1 MLRLLIE
8 TCVHRRAAVLFA
20 TVVVAVLG
28 LRAYLDTPIEAY
40 PDVTNTQVT
49 VITQLPGNAPEE
61 IERRI
66 TVPLERELN
75 GTPGMTRMRSE
86 SLFGLSLITLT
97 FSDDTNSF
105 VARTVVSHRV
115 SVAELPPGATPEL
128 APEATPLGEV
138 YQFRIT
144 SDRHDLYELRSEMQ
158 WTVVRELRQVQG
170 VADIVPF
177 GGYLKE
183 AHVRADPGRLF
194 AAGLTLADL
203 EQALARSNINVG
215 AGFLRHGDQELT
227 VRGIGYLNSAED
239 IKRVVLKS
247 KDGTP
252 VTVGDLATVVQSY
265 TPRRGAVGVGLEKEG
280 VESFIWM
287 RRGQNPSQV
296 LDGVHE
302 KVRELNEKI
311 LPKGMKI
318 ETYYDRSDLV
328 GLTLSTVHENLVQ
341 GFLLVVGVVWLFLRS
356 MVCSGIVAAVIPLSL
371 LVAFLGLHAMGLPAN
386 LISMGAIDFGIL
398 VDGAVVLVE
407 NVIHA
412 LRHERPTNRR
422 DVLRLVVRSAVDIG
436 RPTLYAMLIIIAAL
450 VPVFTLQS
458 VEGRIFRPLA
468 LTYSFA
474 LLGAL
479 IFALTLVPALCAAL
493 LRPHHAQ
500 LQEPGWIER
509 LRLRFKGSLS
519 RALRSRL
526 LVIVAAF
533 VVLGLGALTLTRLGT
548 EFLPELDEGDI
559 QLFVEMPPSIALAK
573 GQDILLEVR
582 RRLLTFPEVKKTM
595 SEQGRP
601 EDGTDNEDVNMSE
614 TFIRLKPVKEW
625 RAGYDKK
632 RLIDEMRAKLSE
644 IPGVRYNFSQ
654 PMKDN
659 VEEAVSGV
667 RGKVVLKVFGPDLYK
682 MRATL
687 EHAKEALKAVPGIVD
702 LDLYRDALKPQ
713 LQVIFDRGAL
723 ARAGVSMEDA
733 QRTLESALSGR
744 IATTLWEGER
754 PVPVRLMLP
763 PELRDEVDKIGAVTI
778 TGESGARVP
787 IRDLATI
794 RTAHALATI
803 NREGNSRFL
812 ALKFNIEGRD
822 MGSVVKDAIAIV
834 DKQVKAPDGHYF
846 VWGGEFENQRR
857 AIERLQLVV
866 PLALLAVLL
875 LLYAAM
881 NSGRSALSILLTV
894 PFALTGGAFALLV
907 AGVPLS
913 VSAAVGFIALLGQVS
928 LMGLL
933 VLSAAEARR
942 RSGEELMVALIEG
955 AGERL
960 RPVLMAALLALVG
973 LLPMAL
979 STGVGSETQRP
990 FALVVVGGMI
1000 TALAVALWLLPVVYS
1015 FITPRRLATP
1025 EEEDEQIVDAQ

>member
-8 TCVHRRAAVLFA
+8 YCVHRRAAALFA
-20 TVVVAVLG
+20 TAVVAVFG

-66 TVPLERELN
+66 TVPIERELN
-75 GTPGMTRMRSE
+75 GTPGMTLMRSE
-86 SLFGLSLITLT
+86 SLFGLSLITMT
-97 FSDDTNSF
+97 FSDDTDTF
-105 VARTVVSHRV
+105 VARTMALQRV
-115 SVAELPPGATPEL
+115 AVAELPPGVTPEL

-138 YQFRIT
+138 YQFRLT
-144 SDRHDLYELRSEMQ
+144 SDRHDLYELRAEMQ
-158 WTVVRELRQVQG
+158 WTIVRALRQVPG

-177 GGYLKE
+177 GGYVKE
-183 AHVRADPGRLF
+183 AHIRVDPARLL
-194 AAGLTLADL
+194 AANLTLSDVEL
-203 EQALARSNINVG
+203 ALGKSNINVG
-215 AGFLRHGDQELT
+215 AGFLRHGDEEVT
-227 VRGIGYLNSAED
+227 VRGIGFLNSAED
-239 IKRVVLKS
+239 IKRIVLKS

-252 VTVGDLATVVQSY
+252 VTVGDIATVVQSY
-265 TPRRGAVGVGLEKEG
+265 TPRRGAVGVGSEKEA
-280 VESFIWM
+280 VESFVWM
-287 RRGQNPSQV
+287 RRGQNPSLV
-296 LDGVHE
+296 LDGVHA
-302 KVRELNEKI
+302 KVKELNEKI

-328 GLTLSTVHENLVQ
+328 GLTLSTVHHNLLT
-341 GFLLVVGVVWLFLRS
+341 GFLLVVAIVWLFLRS

-371 LVAFLGLHAMGLPAN
+371 LVAFLGLHLMGLPAN

-412 LRHERPTNRR
+412 LRHEHPSNRR
-422 DVLRLVVRSAVDIG
+422 GVLKLIVRSAVDIG

-474 LLGAL
+474 LVGAL

-493 LRPHHAQ
+493 LRPRHAR
-500 LQEPGWIER
+500 LQEPGWIDW
-509 LRLRFKGSLS
+509 LRLRYKSTLS
-519 RALRSRL
+519 WVLRRCVITVVGAFL
-526 LVIVAAF
+526 LLA
-533 VVLGLGALTLTRLGT
+533 LGALTITRLGT

-573 GQDILLEVR
+573 GQDILFEVR
-582 RRLLTFPEVKKTM
+582 KRILTFPEVSKTM

-614 TFIRLKPVKEW
+614 TFIRLKPKKDW
-625 RAGYDKK
+625 RPGYDKK
-632 RLIDEMRAKLSE
+632 RLIDEMRAKLIE

-667 RGKVVLKVFGPDLYK
+667 RGKVVLKVFGPDLAK
-682 MRATL
+682 MRSTL
-687 EHAKEALKAVPGIVD
+687 EHAKESLKAVPGIVD

-713 LQVIFDRGAL
+713 LQITFDRKAL
-723 ARAGVSMEDA
+723 ARAGISMEDA
-733 QRTLESALSGR
+733 QRTLETALSGR
-744 IATTLWEGER
+744 ITTTLWEGER
-754 PVPVRLMLP
+754 PVPVRLLLP
-763 PELRDEVDKIGAVTI
+763 LEIRDDIDKIGAITI
-778 TGESGARVP
+778 AGESGARVP
-787 IRDLATI
+787 IRDLASI
-794 RTAHALATI
+794 KTAHALATI
-803 NREGNSRFL
+803 SREGNTRFL

-822 MGSVVKDAIAIV
+822 MGSVVKDAIAHI
-834 DKQVKAPDGHYF
+834 DKEVKAPEGHYF
-846 VWGGEFENQRR
+846 VWGGEFENQQR
-857 AIERLQLVV
+857 AIGRLKLVV
-866 PLALLAVLL
+866 PLALLGVLL

-894 PFALTGGAFALLV
+894 PFALTGGAFALLI
-907 AGVPLS
+907 ADVPLS

-933 VLSAAEARR
+933 VLSATEARR
-942 RSGEELMVALIEG
+942 RSGEELIVALVEG

-960 RPVLMAALLALVG
+960 RPVLMAAMMALVG
-973 LLPMAL
+973 LLPMAV
-979 STGVGSETQRP
+979 SSGVGSETQRP

-1000 TALAVALWLLPVVYS
+1000 SALAVALWLLPVVYS
-1015 FITPRRLATP
+1015 FITPKRLKTP
-1025 EEEDEQIVDAQ
+1025 EEEDEQIMDEQ

>member
-1 MLRLLIE
+1 MLQLLIE
-8 TCVHRRAAVLFA
+8 SCVHRRVAAFFA
-20 TVVVAVLG
+20 TLVVAAFG
-28 LRAYLDTPIEAY
+28 LHAYLETPIEAY

-61 IERRI
+61 IERRV

-75 GTPGMTRMRSE
+75 GTPGMTLMRSE

-97 FSDDTNSF
+97 FSDDTASF
-105 VARTVVSHRV
+105 PARTIVLQRV
-115 SVAELPPGATPEL
+115 AAASLPPGATPEL

-144 SDRHDLYELRSEMQ
+144 SDRHDLYQLRSEMQ
-158 WTVVRELRQVQG
+158 WNVVRVLRQAPG

-183 AHVRADPGRLF
+183 FHVEADPARLF
-194 AAGLTLADL
+194 AQGLTLADL
-203 EQALARSNINVG
+203 EQAIAKSNVNVG
-215 AGFLRHGDQELT
+215 GGFLRHGDQELT
-227 VRGIGYLNSAED
+227 VRGLGYLDSAED
-239 IKRVVLKS
+239 LKRIVLRS

-252 VTVGDLATVVQSY
+252 VTVGDVSNVVQSY

-280 VESFIWM
+280 IESFVWM
-287 RRGQNPSQV
+287 RRGQNPSIV
-296 LDGVHE
+296 LEGIHA
-302 KVRELNEKI
+302 KVKELNETI

-318 ETYYDRSDLV
+318 ETIYDRSDLV
-328 GLTLSTVHENLVQ
+328 GLTLKTVHENLLT

-356 MVCSGIVAAVIPLSL
+356 AVGSVAVAVVIPLAL
-371 LVAFLGLHAMGLPAN
+371 LVAFIGLYALGLPAN

-412 LRHERPTNRR
+412 LRHEHPKDRR
-422 DVLRLVVRSAVDIG
+422 GVLRLVVRSAVDVG

-450 VPVFTLQS
+450 VPVFTLES

-479 IFALTLVPALCAAL
+479 VFSLTLVPALCAAL
-493 LRPHHAQ
+493 FRPRHAK
-500 LQEPGWIER
+500 LEEPAWIER
-509 LRLRFKGSLS
+509 MRAAYRRSLGWILG
-519 RALRSRL
+519 RRPQ
-526 LVIVAAF
+526 VIAGAF
-533 VVLGLGALTLTRLGT
+533 VLLALGALTITQLGT

-559 QLFVEMPPSIALAK
+559 QLFVEMPPSIALEK

-582 RRLLTFPEVKKTM
+582 KRILAFPEVRKAL

-601 EDGTDNEDVNMSE
+601 EDGTDNEGVNMSE
-614 TFIRLKPVKEW
+614 TFIRLRPRNEW
-625 RAGYDKK
+625 RAGLDKR
-632 RLIDEMRAKLSE
+632 RLIDEMRNSLME
-644 IPGVRYNFSQ
+644 IPGIRYNFSQ

-667 RGKVVLKVFGPDLYK
+667 RGKVVLKIFGADLDL
-682 MRATL
+682 MRKAL
-687 EHAKEALKAVPGIVD
+687 EHAKESLKKVPGIVD
-702 LDLYRDALKPQ
+702 LDLYRDASTPQ
-713 LQVIFDRGAL
+713 LQVNFDRQAL
-723 ARAGVSMEDA
+723 ARAGISIEDA
-733 QRTLESALSGR
+733 QRTLETALAGR
-744 IATTLWEGER
+744 VATTLWEGER

-763 PELRDEVDKIGAVTI
+763 LEARDDMDKIAAVAVTSD
-778 TGESGARVP
+778 SGARVP
-787 IRDLATI
+787 LRDLAGLKVSNG
-794 RTAHALATI
+794 LASI
-803 NREGNSRFL
+803 NREGNARYL
-812 ALKFNIEGRD
+812 ALKFNVEDRD
-822 MGSVVKDAIAIV
+822 MGSVVQDAIAIV
-834 DKQVKAPDGHYF
+834 DKNVKAPEGHYF

-857 AIERLQLVV
+857 AIARLKIVV
-866 PLALLAVLL
+866 PLAVLAVLG

-881 NSGRSALSILLTV
+881 NSGRSALSVLLTV

-907 AGVPLS
+907 SGTALS
-913 VSAAVGFIALLGQVS
+913 VSAAIGFIALIGQVS

-933 VLSAAEARR
+933 VLSAAETRR
-942 RSGEELMVALIEG
+942 RNGEELIAALVEG

-960 RPVLMAALLALVG
+960 RPVIMASTLAFVG

-990 FALVVVGGMI
+990 FALVVVGGMLTTLLI
-1000 TALAVALWLLPVVYS
+1000 ALWVLPAIYS
-1015 FITPRRLATP
+1015 YITPKHLATP
-1025 EEEDEQIVDAQ
+1025 EEEDEQIEDQP

>member
-8 TCVHRRAAVLFA
+8 YCVHRRAAALFA
-20 TVVVAVLG
+20 TVVVAVFG

-66 TVPLERELN
+66 TVPIERELN
-75 GTPGMTRMRSE
+75 GLPGMTRMRSE
-86 SLFGLSLITLT
+86 SLFGLSLITMT

-105 VARTVVSHRV
+105 IARTVVSQRV
-115 SVAELPPGATPEL
+115 AVAQLPPGATPEL

-144 SDRHDLYELRSEMQ
+144 SDRHDLYELRAQME
-158 WTVVRELRQVQG
+158 WTVKRELKQVQG

-177 GGYLKE
+177 GGFMKE
-183 AHVRADPGRLF
+183 AHIQADPARLF
-194 AAGLTLADL
+194 AAGLTLNDL
-203 EQALARSNINVG
+203 EQALAKSNINVG
-215 AGFLRHGDQELT
+215 AGFLRHGDEELT
-227 VRGIGYLNSAED
+227 VRGIGYLNNAED
-239 IKRVVLKS
+239 IKRIVLKS

-252 VTVGDLATVVQSY
+252 VTVGDIATVLQSY
-265 TPRRGAVGVGLEKEG
+265 TPRRGAVGVGHEKEG

-296 LDGVHE
+296 LDGVHA
-302 KVRELNEKI
+302 KIAELNEKI
-311 LPKGMKI
+311 LPKGMKL

-328 GLTLSTVHENLVQ
+328 GLTLSTVHHNLLT

-371 LVAFLGLHAMGLPAN
+371 LVAFLGLHMMGMPAN

-412 LRHERPTNRR
+412 LRHEQPAHRR
-422 DVLRLVVRSAVDIG
+422 GVLRLVVRSAVDIG

-474 LLGAL
+474 LVGAL
-479 IFALTLVPALCAAL
+479 VFALTLVPALCAAL
-493 LRPHHAQ
+493 FRPHHAR
-500 LQEPGWIER
+500 LKEPGWIEW
-509 LRLRFKGSLS
+509 LRLRFKDTLS
-519 RALRSRL
+519 WVLHRRL
-526 LVIVAAF
+526 LTVVAAF
-533 VVLGLGALTLTRLGT
+533 ALLALSALTITRLGT

-582 RRLLTFPEVKKTM
+582 KRILTFPEVSKTM

-614 TFIRLKPVKEW
+614 TFIRLKPTKDW
-625 RAGYDKK
+625 RPGYNKK

-667 RGKVVLKVFGPDLYK
+667 RGKVVLKIFGPDLAK
-682 MRATL
+682 MRASL
-687 EHAKEALKAVPGIVD
+687 EHAKESLKAISGIVD

-713 LQVIFDRGAL
+713 LQITFDRVAL
-723 ARAGVSMEDA
+723 ARAGVSMDDA
-733 QRTLESALSGR
+733 QRTLETALSGR
-744 IATTLWEGER
+744 IATILWEGER
-754 PVPVRLMLP
+754 PVPVRLLLP
-763 PELRDEVDKIGAVTI
+763 LDIRDDIDKIAAITI
-778 TGESGARVP
+778 PSESGARVP
-787 IRDLATI
+787 LRDLASI
-794 RTAHALATI
+794 KTAHALATI
-803 NREGNSRFL
+803 NRENNSRFL

-822 MGSVVKDAIAIV
+822 MGSVVKDAIAHI
-834 DKQVKAPDGHYF
+834 DKEVKAPEGHYF
-846 VWGGEFENQRR
+846 VWGGEFENQQR
-857 AIERLQLVV
+857 AIGRLKLVV

-894 PFALTGGAFALLV
+894 PFALTGGAFALLI
-907 AGVPLS
+907 ADVPLS

-942 RSGEELMVALIEG
+942 RNGEELLPALLEG
-955 AGERL
+955 ASERL
-960 RPVLMAALLALVG
+960 RPVLMAASMALVG
-973 LLPMAL
+973 LLPMAV
-979 STGVGSETQRP
+979 SSGVGSETQRP

-1000 TALAVALWLLPVVYS
+1000 SALAVALWLLPVVYS
-1015 FITPRRLATP
+1015 FITPKRLATP
-1025 EEEDEQIVDAQ
+1025 EEEDEQIMDEQ